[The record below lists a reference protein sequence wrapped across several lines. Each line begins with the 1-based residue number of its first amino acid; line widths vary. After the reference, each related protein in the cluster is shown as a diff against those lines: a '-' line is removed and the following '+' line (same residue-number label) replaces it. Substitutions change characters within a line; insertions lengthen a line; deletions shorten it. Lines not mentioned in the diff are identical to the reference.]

1 MAMTLSAAQIV
12 KSLAAKF
19 GFREEEAL
27 AHLAREFITPLVLP
41 TARSDFTS
49 RGDSTA
55 RGSFT
60 ARSSFTPRSERV
72 GKDLLGE
79 LAVAESKDAVKAK
92 AKPASKE
99 AAAAAKEEA
108 KKAKEAAKEAAKAAK
123 EAKPKQAMTGKRV
136 WAKMVG
142 RKAVTEQLK
151 AAAQE
156 GEKVGIGAINKE
168 LNVLWKAMPEDDRE
182 AWDAKAAEGSD
193 EVMSDSE

>member
-41 TARSDFTS
+41 TAR
-49 RGDSTA
+49 GDSTA
-55 RGSFT
+55 RG
-60 ARSSFTPRSERV
+60 SFTPRSERV

-79 LAVAESKDAVKAK
+79 LAVAESKDAAKAK

-136 WAKMVG
+136 WAKMVA
-142 RKAVTEQLK
+142 RKAVTEELK
-151 AAAQE
+151 AAAEE
-156 GEKVGIGAINKE
+156 GEKVGIGAINKQ
-168 LNVLWKAMPEDDRE
+168 LNVLWKAMPEEDRA

>member
-41 TARSDFTS
+41 TARSDFTA

-55 RGSFT
+55 RG
-60 ARSSFTPRSERV
+60 SFTPRSERV

-79 LAVAESKDAVKAK
+79 LAVAESKDAAKVK

-142 RKAVTEQLK
+142 RKAVTEELK
-151 AAAQE
+151 AAAG
-156 GEKVGIGAINKE
+156 GEKVGIGAFNKQ
-168 LNVLWKAMPEDDRE
+168 LNVLWKAMPEDERE

>member
-60 ARSSFTPRSERV
+60 PRSERV
-72 GKDLLGE
+72 GKDFLE
-79 LAVAESKDAVKAK
+79 EVAVAESKDAVKAK

-99 AAAAAKEEA
+99 EA
-108 KKAKEAAKEAAKAAK
+108 KKAKEAAKAAK

-142 RKAVTEQLK
+142 RKAVTEELK

-156 GEKVGIGAINKE
+156 GEKVGIGAINKQ
-168 LNVLWKAMPEDDRE
+168 LNVLWKAMPEEDRE
-182 AWDAKAAEGSD
+182 AWDAKAAEGSE
-193 EVMSDSE
+193 EVMSDIE

>member
-41 TARSDFTS
+41 TARSDFTA

-55 RGSFT
+55 RG
-60 ARSSFTPRSERV
+60 SFTPRSERV

-79 LAVAESKDAVKAK
+79 LAVAESKDAAKAK

-142 RKAVTEQLK
+142 RKAVTEELK
-151 AAAQE
+151 AAAE
-156 GEKVGIGAINKE
+156 GEKVGIGAINKQ
-168 LNVLWKAMPEDDRE
+168 LNVLWKAMPEDERE

>member
-41 TARSDFTS
+41 TARSDFTA

-55 RGSFT
+55 RG
-60 ARSSFTPRSERV
+60 SFTPRSERV

-79 LAVAESKDAVKAK
+79 LAVAESKDAAKAK

-136 WAKMVG
+136 WAKMVA

-168 LNVLWKAMPEDDRE
+168 LNVLWKAMPEDERE